1 MSLDNFFLIFFIFLF
16 LFLFFSKFKI
26 LSDNISFSNHKKIGI
41 KNKSPVIL
49 GGVYLLI
56 IVLLFYPNNLVELK
70 VIFLFITLLGL
81 MSDKNILPNPSV
93 RLIFQITLILC
104 LVYFE
109 NLRIFDLRID
119 TLNYL
124 LSKNIFNILFTTFC
138 LAILINGSNF
148 IDGLNGLLIGY
159 YLLILSSIFYI
170 SFNNDYI
177 FLLESNFLVSLFFSM
192 VVIFIFNIFGKV
204 YLGDSG
210 SYLISVVLGAYLIK
224 FYYLNTNISPYY
236 IALIL
241 WYPAFENLFS
251 LIRRISKKKNISSP
265 DNRHLHQLVFLF
277 FKSKNVIDM
286 NILNSFSSLLIIIFC
301 VPGFIFANLFPL
313 QSSYLLIVLTLNVV
327 FYLFIYLFLAKN
339 LKIKK

>member
-1 MSLDNFFLIFFIFLF
+1 MVIFYLITFLLF
-16 LFLFFSKFKI
+16 M
-26 LSDNISFSNHKKIGI
+26 NI
-41 KNKSPVIL
+41 KN
-49 GGVYLLI
+49 
-56 IVLLFYPNNLVELK
+56 
-70 VIFLFITLLGL
+70 FL
-81 MSDKNILPNPSV
+81 
-93 RLIFQITLILC
+93 
-104 LVYFE
+104 
-109 NLRIFDLRID
+109 
-119 TLNYL
+119 
-124 LSKNIFNILFTTFC
+124 
-138 LAILINGSNF
+138 
-148 IDGLNGLLIGY
+148 
-159 YLLILSSIFYI
+159 
-170 SFNNDYI
+170 
-177 FLLESNFLVSLFFSM
+177 
-192 VVIFIFNIFGKV
+192 

-210 SYLISVVLGAYLIK
+210 SYLVGFIFGVLLIE
-224 FYYLNTNISPYY
+224 LNNYNYFLSPYFV
-236 IALIL
+236 ALLL